1 MYDEIKPATH
11 IFNQWLQILT
21 ISSNSDYDSVVV

>member
-1 MYDEIKPATH
+1 MLDEIKPAAH
-11 IFNQWLQILT
+11 IFNQCLQILT

>member
-1 MYDEIKPATH
+1 MFDEIKPAAH